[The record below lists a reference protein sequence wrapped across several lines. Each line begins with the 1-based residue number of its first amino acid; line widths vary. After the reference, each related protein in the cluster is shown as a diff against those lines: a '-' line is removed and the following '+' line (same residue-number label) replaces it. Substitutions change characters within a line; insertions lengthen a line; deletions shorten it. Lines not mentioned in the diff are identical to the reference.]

1 MTNIND
7 IADFVN
13 IIRNDPQWADV
24 VRGILLGQELL
35 ALPAQFAEFVQLTQ
49 ETNRLTNE
57 RLTGVEGRLTGVE
70 GRLTGVEG
78 RLTGVEGQM
87 TGVEERLTRVENQT
101 ANLVGSDIER
111 RVHGNVIN
119 LTGRRLGLRRAQ
131 VLRSNIMSIDPELQ
145 QAIEE
150 AEDQGLITGNQA
162 EQVENTD
169 IIIRGFSPVEGSDVH
184 PAIEVSRT
192 IHDDDI
198 TRARERADNLAKI
211 MGTSPLAIAVVIGGR
226 IEPPQQE
233 LADGLAVSTIIQP
246 ELAV

>member
-13 IIRNDPQWADV
+13 IIRNNPQWADV

-57 RLTGVEGRLTGVE
+57 RLTGVEGRL
-70 GRLTGVEG
+70 
-78 RLTGVEGQM
+78 

-150 AEDQGLITGNQA
+150 AEDQGLITSNQA

-233 LADGLAVSTIIQP
+233 LADGLAVSTITQP

>member
-78 RLTGVEGQM
+78 RLTGVEG
-87 TGVEERLTRVENQT
+87 RLTRVENQT

-131 VLRSNIMSIDPELQ
+131 VLRSNIMSMDPELQ

-150 AEDQGLITGNQA
+150 AEDQGLITSNQA

-169 IIIRGFSPVEGSDVH
+169 IIIRGFSPAEGSEVH

>member
-13 IIRNDPQWADV
+13 IIRNEPQWADV
-24 VRGILLGQELL
+24 IRGILLGQELL

-78 RLTGVEGQM
+78 RLTGVEG
-87 TGVEERLTRVENQT
+87 RLTRVENQT

-119 LTGRRLGLRRAQ
+119 LTGRRLGLRRAR
-131 VLRSNIMSIDPELQ
+131 VLRSNIMSMDPELQ

-169 IIIRGFSPVEGSDVH
+169 IIIRGYSTAEGSDVH

-233 LADGLAVSTIIQP
+233 LADGLAVRTIIQP